1 MKHNLKIT
9 LLLLSLFLIANL
21 IGLYVVD
28 KFITK
33 LPYSIERPEVN
44 KEVSFLP
51 IFVSI
56 LVVTIIFLVLIKFRA
71 KFLWRLWFFLSI
83 LFTLSVAFSAFINQ
97 SVAFFIALVLAFF
110 KVIYRNLY
118 VHNFTELFIYGGLAA
133 IFVPIFSLF
142 SISLLL
148 ILISIYD
155 FIAVFKTKHMIKLA
169 KYQAEEIKIFAGFYI
184 PYAKK
189 KQAILGGGDVGF
201 PLIFT
206 GVVLNNYNLISALI
220 VVLFVS
226 LALLSLMLFG
236 KEKKFYPAMPF
247 LTAGCFLGYLIS
259 LLI

>member
-33 LPYSIERPEVN
+33 LPYNIERPEVN

-56 LVVTIIFLVLIKFRA
+56 LVVTIVFLLLIRFKA
-71 KFLWRLWFFLSI
+71 KLLWRLWFFLSI
-83 LFTLSVAFSAFINQ
+83 LFTLSVSLSAFINQ
-97 SVAFFIALVLAFF
+97 TLAFFVALILAFF

-118 VHNFTELFIYGGLAA
+118 VHNLTELFIYGGLAA
-133 IFVPIFSLF
+133 IFVPLF
-142 SISLLL
+142 NLVSISILL

-155 FIAVFKTKHMIKLA
+155 FIAVFKTKHMIKLF
-169 KYQAEEIKIFAGFYI
+169 KYQAEEVKVFAGFYI
-184 PYAKK
+184 PYSKK
-189 KQAILGGGDVGF
+189 KQAILGGGDIGF
-201 PLIFT
+201 PLLFA
-206 GVVLNNYNLISALI
+206 GVVLNNYNLISALF
-220 VVLFVS
+220 VVLFASV
-226 LALLSLMLFG
+226 ALLSLMLIG

-247 LTAGCFLGYLIS
+247 LTAGCFFGYL
-259 LLI
+259 